1 MEELFMENSL
11 ERIIKNINRLKNK
24 DINEAQTKDYLIRPF
39 FELLG
44 WDFSNPDEVVPEES
58 DSSGRRPDYSFYV
71 GGLPKIL
78 IEAKALSN
86 QLNDIKM
93 INEKMSYCL
102 STQVPFLIITNG
114 MLYKIYYS
122 KLDGA
127 NKDKLLFDFQLDENV
142 DEESINKLKK
152 DTVAKDDLLNFAQ
165 NTFILTNVKKTLEAL
180 FQDPPK
186 KYLNIITEKMK
197 EIIGYTFGDNDL
209 KDALQHFNIQI
220 NTDVVFDQNDT
231 SVNDNKPDQKIWTV
245 EHQFNDGKWSTSFE
259 IYKRLIKQLVN
270 EDIKFEENPTK
281 LYIGLLSKANNKN
294 FCQIQGQKRCIK
306 IWINTELNN
315 LTEQEKLLTR
325 DVSNI
330 GHHGIG
336 KIEAAINTIEDLSWC
351 INIIKKAI

>member
-1 MEELFMENSL
+1 MENSL
-11 ERIIKNINRLKNK
+11 EKLIKKINQLKGK

-44 WDFSNPDEVVPEES
+44 WDFSNPDEVIPEES
-58 DSSGRRPDYSFYV
+58 DSSGKRPDYSFYID
-71 GGLPKIL
+71 GTPKIL
-78 IEAKALSN
+78 IEAKPLNN

-127 NKDKLLFDFQLDENV
+127 NKEKLLFDFQLDENV
-142 DEESINKLKK
+142 DEEIINKLKK
-152 DTVAKDDLLNFAQ
+152 DTVAKDELLNFAQ

-186 KYLNIITEKMK
+186 KYLNSITEKMK

-220 NTDVVFDQNDT
+220 NTDIVFDQNDA
-231 SVNDNKPDQKIWTV
+231 SVSDNKPDQKNWTI
-245 EHQFNDGKWSTSFE
+245 EHQFNDGKWSTSFD
-259 IYKRLIKQLVN
+259 IYKKLITQLTN
-270 EDIKFEENPTK
+270 EGVGFEENPTK
-281 LYIGLLSKANNKN
+281 LYIGLISKTNSKN

-306 IWINTELNN
+306 TWINMELSD
-315 LTEQEKLLTR
+315 LTEQEKLLIR

-336 KIEAAINTIEDLSWC
+336 KIEATVNSIEDLNWC